1 MYRAGRPFSCWDT
14 GPVADHSIST
24 VANRATVFLTLA
36 MGTRI
41 GYIVADRDIVQHMDL
56 MGRHFGISLRLF
68 ERQQEIQQNIDLL
81 AIV

>member
-14 GPVADHSIST
+14 GPVTDHSIST
-24 VANRATVFLTLA
+24 VANLATVFLTLA